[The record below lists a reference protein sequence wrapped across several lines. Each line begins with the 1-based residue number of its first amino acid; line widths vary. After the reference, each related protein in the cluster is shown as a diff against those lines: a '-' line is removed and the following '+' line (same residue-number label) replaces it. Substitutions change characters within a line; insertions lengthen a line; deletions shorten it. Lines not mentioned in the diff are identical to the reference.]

1 MTSTGACLMSKPRAA
16 TSVHAESVIM
26 SRGCGGNKC
35 HKNTANNV
43 ERKCHKNTANNV
55 ERKCHKNTANN
66 VERTEQHCVGGSNEG
81 LVAEKGGGKFDS
93 RTYVQNMKSNGNKK

>member
-1 MTSTGACLMSKPRAA
+1 MGACLMSKPRAA

-26 SRGCGGNKC
+26 SRGCGGN
-35 HKNTANNV
+35 
-43 ERKCHKNTANNV
+43 
-55 ERKCHKNTANN
+55 KCHKNTANN

>member
-1 MTSTGACLMSKPRAA
+1 MSKPRAA

-26 SRGCGGNKC
+26 SKGCSGNKC

-43 ERKCHKNTANNV
+43 ERKCHKNTS
-55 ERKCHKNTANN
+55 NN

-81 LVAEKGGGKFDS
+81 LVAEKGRGKFGNS
-93 RTYVQNMKSNGNKK
+93 TYKT

>member
-1 MTSTGACLMSKPRAA
+1 MGACLMSKPRAA

-55 ERKCHKNTANN
+55 ER
-66 VERTEQHCVGGSNEG
+66 TEQHCVGGSNEG
-81 LVAEKGGGKFDS
+81 LVAEKGGGKFDN
-93 RTYVQNMKSNGNKK
+93 RTYRTCNETETKNKKIKKGEYKQNNEDK

>member
-1 MTSTGACLMSKPRAA
+1 MGACLMSKPRAA

-43 ERKCHKNTANNV
+43 D
-55 ERKCHKNTANN
+55 RKCHKNTANN